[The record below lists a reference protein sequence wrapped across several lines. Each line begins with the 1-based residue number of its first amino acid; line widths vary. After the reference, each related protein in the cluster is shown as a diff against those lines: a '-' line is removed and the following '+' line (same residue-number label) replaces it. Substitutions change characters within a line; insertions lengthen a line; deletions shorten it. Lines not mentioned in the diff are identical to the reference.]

1 MVMNSAKDKIATNM
15 TKFQLGTKPGHRAQE
30 HLFVVQSCIQLY
42 NSCGKAV
49 IVQLY
54 DIQKFFDR
62 EMLRDC
68 MDSLYNFGIKG
79 KNSAQLELMFGLV
92 ELGFRFLGAKAPLGI
107 AMVSE

>member
-1 MVMNSAKDKIATNM
+1 MITNSAKDKIINNM

-42 NSCGKAV
+42 NLSGKAV

-54 DIQKFFDR
+54 DIQKLFDR

-68 MDSLYNFGIKG
+68 MDSLYNCGIKG
-79 KNSAQLELMFGLV
+79 KLYRLFFEMNKQTNIKV
-92 ELGFRFLGAKAPLGI
+92 RT
-107 AMVSE
+107 

>member
-1 MVMNSAKDKIATNM
+1 MVMNAAKDKIVNNM
-15 TKFQLGTKPGHRAQE
+15 TKFQLGTKPGHMAQE

-54 DIQKFFDR
+54 DIQKYRIDP

-68 MDSLYNFGIKG
+68 MDFLYNCVFKG
-79 KNSAQLELMFGLV
+79 KLYRLF
-92 ELGFRFLGAKAPLGI
+92 F
-107 AMVSE
+107 